1 MVIRIHLSDAL
12 RVLEDKWKMSEW
24 KDTKWQ
30 LSKSLNLNLAE
41 AKRTAQSTRE
51 ISLSVV
57 KVITFLSNYILS
69 DKYHGCDALKN
80 QISKNGSS
88 FLSLIKSVKC
98 IAKYAMPLVAR
109 YIHRLVSSTMMTTM
123 KMTMRMTMRQRKR
136 GWWRWRC
143 WWRWVPM
150 AMVIEPSC
158 WHEKERE
165 REREKASASAN
176 HLSMSRWVSIVVQ
189 RKRERERGRERE
201 RVQEEELK
209 KEKKQDT
216 HLARHINTHR
226 VTFQVLLVAL
236 VDWVL

>member
-165 REREKASASAN
+165 RERERESERIGQPPFDE
-176 HLSMSRWVSIVVQ
+176 SMSVDRCS
-189 RKRERERGRERE
+189 KKARERERERERE
-201 RVQEEELK
+201 YRK
-209 KEKKQDT
+209 KK
-216 HLARHINTHR
+216 
-226 VTFQVLLVAL
+226 
-236 VDWVL
+236 